1 MSPEIKIQ
9 KGGDHCLPLEH
20 APNIF
25 SLANRSAVPTG
36 TKERKIVV

>member
-20 APNIF
+20 APNIL
-25 SLANRSAVPTG
+25 SLANPSAVPTD
-36 TKERKIVV
+36 TKEKKTVV